1 MKKTKFYII
10 LFFILSSNNF
20 GQNYTLLSDIGDFD
34 SANSFSIN
42 QAGILYVTDTGK
54 SEIIKLDTLGNIL
67 KKIGGFGW
75 QESSFDY
82 PSDIFGSTLNVYV
95 ADQNNDR
102 IQIFD
107 KDLNFL
113 SSIKGNN
120 QNSEHSF
127 RYPSCVSV
135 SDQGDLFILDSD
147 NTRILKYNLRGEY
160 LLQIGGFDAGNYSL
174 SNPIK
179 FALTQNGNILV
190 IDNDHLVLFD
200 QFGNGISKT
209 SLDFKPSNVNSTFN
223 GITLTDG
230 KNVFY
235 SDVFSEYQ
243 SNSFKIFTPDSEM
256 IINDAIIFKSK
267 LYILTP
273 SSIQIFL
280 LTE

>member
-1 MKKTKFYII
+1 MKRKYQI
-10 LFFILSSNNF
+10 LLYFFLVLKCF
-20 GQNYTLLSDIGDFD
+20 GQNLNSNPQIHIFKA
-34 SANSFSIN
+34 ANSFSIN
-42 QAGILYVTDTGK
+42 DGSIFFVTDSDK
-54 SEIIKLDTLGNIL
+54 SEIVKLDTLGNLI
-67 KKIGGFGW
+67 KVIGGFGW

-95 ADQNNDR
+95 ADMNNDR

-120 QNSEHSF
+120 QNYDYSF

-135 SDQGDLFILDSD
+135 SNQGDLFILDSD

-179 FALTQNGNILV
+179 FALTQNENVLV
-190 IDNDHLVLFD
+190 IDNNDLVLFD

-209 SLDFKPSNVNSTFN
+209 HLDFNPVNINSTYY
-223 GITLTDG
+223 GVTLTDG
-230 KNVFY
+230 KNVYY
-235 SDVFSEYQ
+235 SNADSKYE
-243 SNSFKIFTPDSEM
+243 SDSFKMFTPASEM
-256 IINDAIIFKSK
+256 NVKDALLFKSK

-273 SSIQIFL
+273 NSIQIFL